1 LQGDPAFTN
10 VYFNMSH
17 GDGEMSGSW
26 NAGPQWQRVSDRE
39 EQTAADGGDGIA
51 SVALTA
57 HEAEMLEKTAARTM
71 SDPTSD
77 PVTGAELGQR
87 GSAVS

>member
-39 EQTAADGGDGIA
+39 EQTAVDGGDGIA

-57 HEAEMLEKTAARTM
+57 HEEEMLEKTAARTM